1 MEKNKIKNPIIILLV
16 LPIRFYQIFISPL
29 LAPSCR
35 FYPSCS
41 QYCMESLEK
50 FGFFKGLY
58 FSFLRLKKCH
68 PFGKSG
74 FDPVRENIVFNTIS
88 LINIKKHR
96 KENLYVNLPNNLIN
110 YREDKYSGTQHF
122 GIFRD
127 GRLVSGLTLIKDR
140 SDNLSKSLQIR
151 GMFTINN
158 EKKKGYGSMLLKEIL
173 IKCKKDKIEFIWCNS
188 RISAIEFY
196 KKNKFK
202 ETGKEFNINFLGNHK
217 KLIRKL

>member
-96 KENLYVNLPNNLIN
+96 KKTRN
-110 YREDKYSGTQHF
+110 
-122 GIFRD
+122 
-127 GRLVSGLTLIKDR
+127 
-140 SDNLSKSLQIR
+140 
-151 GMFTINN
+151 
-158 EKKKGYGSMLLKEIL
+158 
-173 IKCKKDKIEFIWCNS
+173 
-188 RISAIEFY
+188 
-196 KKNKFK
+196 
-202 ETGKEFNINFLGNHK
+202 
-217 KLIRKL
+217 